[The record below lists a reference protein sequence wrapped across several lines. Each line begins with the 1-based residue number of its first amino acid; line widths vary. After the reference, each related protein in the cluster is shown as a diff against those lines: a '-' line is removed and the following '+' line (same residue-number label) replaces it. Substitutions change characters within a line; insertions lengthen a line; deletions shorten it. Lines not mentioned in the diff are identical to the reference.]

1 MPRCSAARGTRTK
14 PARVQ
19 ETRKHNETKKRRRSS
34 STKIYPP
41 AQVARRPLSGSAAP
55 RPSFADCPG
64 ACVGRLPWC
73 LRLVRRPTFPG
84 TLPLSQ
90 RVVPPLRPVCRVKAG
105 SLPSAGDFLLRT
117 LSSRHGSQPFQPW
130 VKSAAHSVRYC
141 GPPGYHF
148 VWPNLEP
155 MDADARI
162 AFSIL
167 FYKKK
172 DNYISW
178 LSNVRRPTRVS
189 SPDSHAYRTGIAH
202 VGRCGV
208 RSCVPLP
215 LRYA

>member
-1 MPRCSAARGTRTK
+1 M
-14 PARVQ
+14 
-19 ETRKHNETKKRRRSS
+19 
-34 STKIYPP
+34 
-41 AQVARRPLSGSAAP
+41 
-55 RPSFADCPG
+55 
-64 ACVGRLPWC
+64 PWC

-167 FYKKK
+167 FYNKKK
-172 DNYISW
+172 IIIFHGSAMYAALLGCRHPIAM
-178 LSNVRRPTRVS
+178 PT
-189 SPDSHAYRTGIAH
+189 AQG
-202 VGRCGV
+202 
-208 RSCVPLP
+208 
-215 LRYA
+215 